1 MTKPESLQLYRTL
14 AENFPN
20 GAVLLFDGDL
30 RYQLADGK
38 GLVESGISKQ
48 QVEGKTIWEAFT
60 PEICALIEPLYR
72 AALRGESRV
81 SEVPIEGGRIYE
93 VHVSPVR
100 DQNGEIVLGLVMTQ
114 DISVRKR
121 AEEALAASERRFST
135 AFNSNPVLAT
145 ISALESGVF
154 LAVNDQFVTTT
165 GYLREETVGHT
176 ALELKLWPNQ
186 VDRKSVMERLAK
198 DGRVRDHE
206 AHMRLKNGDE
216 LVLLLSIEK
225 IELDGQTCL
234 IHSANDITLRKKAEE
249 ALAASEER
257 YRTLFE
263 TAPDAV
269 GVIDASLR
277 LVMANHQGTKLY
289 GYDSLDEAIGLNARD
304 FIAESEWPRIE
315 PFLREVSESKRSMT
329 FEHVGVKKDGTH
341 FNVESRIS
349 RLHGENEP
357 PSFLIVSL
365 DITERKRAENQLRAS
380 QEQLRALS
388 ARIQSAREEEGT
400 RIAREIHDELGG
412 ALTGLKWD
420 LEGLAGV
427 LAETDGISKEA
438 RERIHSMTCL
448 IEGTIDTVR
457 RISSELRP
465 GVLDDLG
472 LIAALEWQAQQFQSR
487 TGIEY
492 HALTNLESVELNRE
506 SATAV
511 FRIFQE
517 ILTNV
522 SRHSQATAIQVEQ
535 REDGDCFELKVT
547 DNGRGITNEENSN
560 TTSLGLL
567 GMRERALLVGGEVSI
582 EGGKEGTT
590 VIVHVPLARAQSKTS
605 C

>member
-20 GAVLLFDGDL
+20 GAVLLFDSDL

-38 GLVESGISKQ
+38 GLGESGISKAEL
-48 QVEGKTIWEAFT
+48 EGKTIWEVFS
-60 PEICALIEPLYR
+60 PEICKQIEPLYR
-72 AALRGESRV
+72 AALRGDAAV
-81 SEVPIEGGRIYE
+81 SEVLIEGHTYE

-100 DQNGEIVLGLVMTQ
+100 DDDGKIVLGLVMTQ
-114 DISVRKR
+114 DISIRKR

-145 ISALESGVF
+145 ISALDSGIF
-154 LAVNDQFVTTT
+154 LAVNDRFVTTS
-165 GYLREETVGHT
+165 GYSREETVGHT
-176 ALELKLWPNQ
+176 ALELKIWPNPE
-186 VDRKSVMERLAK
+186 DRKSVMECLAR

-206 AHMRLKNGDE
+206 ARMRLKNGDE
-216 LVLLLSIEK
+216 LMLLLSIEK
-225 IELDGQTCL
+225 LEIDGQACL
-234 IHSANDITLRKKAEE
+234 IHSANDITLRKKTEE
-249 ALAASEER
+249 ALVASEER

-269 GVIDASLR
+269 GVIDANMR
-277 LVMANHQGTKLY
+277 LVMANHQGLRLY
-289 GYDSLDEAIGLNARD
+289 GYDSLDEVIGLNAHD
-304 FIAESEWPRIE
+304 FIAEIDWPRIE
-315 PFLREVSESKRSMT
+315 PFLRAVSESKRSLI

-349 RLHGENEP
+349 RLHSDDEP

-420 LEGLAGV
+420 LEGLAGI
-427 LAETDGISKEA
+427 LADTDGAVSKEA
-438 RERIHSMTCL
+438 QERIQSMTVL
-448 IEGTIDTVR
+448 IESTIDTVR

-472 LIAALEWQAQQFQSR
+472 LVAALEWQAQQFQAR

-492 HALTNLESVELNRE
+492 HASSILETVDLNRE

-522 SRHSQATAIQVEQ
+522 LRHAQATAIQVEQ
-535 REDGDCFELKVT
+535 REVGNYFELKVS
-547 DNGRGITNEENSN
+547 DNGRGITIEEKTN

-567 GMRERALLVGGEVSI
+567 GMRERALLVGGEVCI
-582 EGGKEGTT
+582 EGGELGTT
-590 VIVHVPLARAQSKTS
+590 VIVRVPLTQARAASS

>member
-1 MTKPESLQLYRTL
+1 MSKPESLQMYRTL

-20 GAVLLFDGDL
+20 GAVLLFDADL

-38 GLVESGISKQ
+38 GLVEAGIAKRDL
-48 QVEGKTIWEAFT
+48 EGKTIWEVFP
-60 PEICALIEPLYR
+60 PEICNLIEPLYR
-72 AALRGESRV
+72 AALRGEPGV
-81 SEVPIEGGRIYE
+81 SEVPAGERIYE

-100 DQNGEIVLGLVMTQ
+100 DDNGEIVLGLVMTQ

-121 AEEALAASERRFST
+121 AEEALIASERRFST

-145 ISALESGVF
+145 ISALDSGVF
-154 LAVNDQFVTTT
+154 LAVNDRFVATS
-165 GYLREETVGHT
+165 GYSREETVGHT
-176 ALELKLWPNQ
+176 ALELKIWPNPE
-186 VDRKSVMERLAK
+186 DRKSVMECLAK

-206 AHMRLKNGDE
+206 ARLRLKNGDE
-216 LVLLLSIEK
+216 LMLLLSVEK
-225 IELDGQTCL
+225 IEIDGQTCL
-234 IHSANDITLRKKAEE
+234 IHSANDITLRKKTEE
-249 ALAASEER
+249 ALTASEER

-269 GVIDASLR
+269 GVIDATMR
-277 LVMANHQGTKLY
+277 LVMANHQGLKLY
-289 GYDSLDEAIGLNARD
+289 GYDSLAEVIGLNAHD
-304 FIAESEWPRIE
+304 FIAEVDWPRIE
-315 PFLREVSESKRSMT
+315 PFLREVSESKRSLI

-365 DITERKRAENQLRAS
+365 DITERKKAENQLRAS

-420 LEGLAGV
+420 LEGLVGV
-427 LAETDGISKEA
+427 LAETEGAVSKEA
-438 RERIHSMTCL
+438 RERIQSMTVL

-492 HALTNLESVELNRE
+492 HSSSSLESVELNRE

-522 SRHSQATAIQVEQ
+522 LRHSQATAIQVEQ
-535 REDGDCFELKVT
+535 REDANHFELKVT
-547 DNGRGITNEENSN
+547 DNGRGITNEEKSN

-582 EGGKEGTT
+582 EGGKGGTT
-590 VIVHVPLARAQSKTS
+590 VVVRVPLARARATS
-605 C
+605 SC

>member
-20 GAVLLFDGDL
+20 GAVLLFDRDL

-38 GLVESGISKQ
+38 GLAGSGISKAEL
-48 QVEGKTIWEAFT
+48 EGKTIWQVFS
-60 PEICALIEPLYR
+60 PEICTQIEPLYR
-72 AALRGESRV
+72 AALRGEAGV
-81 SEVPIEGGRIYE
+81 SEVPLENRIYE

-100 DQNGEIVLGLVMTQ
+100 DDEGEIVMGLVMTQ
-114 DISVRKR
+114 DISIRKR

-135 AFNSNPVLAT
+135 AFNANPVLAT
-145 ISALESGVF
+145 ISALDSGVF
-154 LAVNDQFVTTT
+154 LAVNDRFVAIS
-165 GYLREETVGHT
+165 GYSREETVGHT
-176 ALELKLWPNQ
+176 ALELKIWPNPE
-186 VDRKSVMERLAK
+186 DRRSVMECLAR

-206 AHMRLKNGDE
+206 VGMRLKNGDE
-216 LVLLLSIEK
+216 LMLLLSIEK
-225 IELDGQTCL
+225 LEIDGQTCL
-234 IHSANDITLRKKAEE
+234 IHSANDITLRKKTEE
-249 ALAASEER
+249 ALIASEER

-269 GVIDASLR
+269 GVIDASMR
-277 LVMANHQGTKLY
+277 LVMANHQGLKLY
-289 GYDSLDEAIGLNARD
+289 GYDSLDEVIGLDAHD
-304 FIAESEWPRIE
+304 FIAEIDWPRIE
-315 PFLREVSESKRSMT
+315 PFLREVTESKRSLI
-329 FEHVGVKKDGTH
+329 FEHVGVKKDGTY

-420 LEGLAGV
+420 LEGLVGV
-427 LAETDGISKEA
+427 LPETDGAVSQEA
-438 RERIHSMTCL
+438 RERIQSMTVL
-448 IEGTIDTVR
+448 IESTIDTVR

-472 LIAALEWQAQQFQSR
+472 LVAALEWQALQFQAR
-487 TGIEY
+487 TGIQY
-492 HALTNLESVELNRE
+492 HSAGNLETVDLNRE

-522 SRHSQATAIQVEQ
+522 LRHSQATAIQVEQ
-535 REDGDCFELKVT
+535 REEAGYFELKVA
-547 DNGRGITNEENSN
+547 DNGRGITSEEKSN

-567 GMRERALLVGGEVSI
+567 GMRERALLVGGEVCI
-582 EGGKEGTT
+582 EGGQGGTT
-590 VIVHVPLARAQSKTS
+590 VIVRVPLTHARVASS

>member
-20 GAVLLFDGDL
+20 GAVLLFDNDL

-38 GLVESGISKQ
+38 GLGDNGISKAEL
-48 QVEGKTIWEAFT
+48 EGKTIWEVFS
-60 PEICALIEPLYR
+60 PEICRQIEPLYR
-72 AALRGESRV
+72 AALRGDAAV
-81 SEVPIEGGRIYE
+81 SEVLIEGHIYE

-100 DQNGEIVLGLVMTQ
+100 DDDGKIVLGLVMTQ
-114 DISVRKR
+114 DISIRKR

-145 ISALESGVF
+145 ISALDSGIF
-154 LAVNDQFVTTT
+154 LAVNDRFVTTS
-165 GYLREETVGHT
+165 GYSREETVGHT
-176 ALELKLWPNQ
+176 ALELKIWPNPE
-186 VDRKSVMERLAK
+186 DRKSVMECLAR

-206 AHMRLKNGDE
+206 ARMRLKNGDE
-216 LVLLLSIEK
+216 LTLLLSIEK
-225 IELDGQTCL
+225 LEIDGQACL
-234 IHSANDITLRKKAEE
+234 IHSANDITLRKKTEE
-249 ALAASEER
+249 ALIASEER

-269 GVIDASLR
+269 GVIDANMR
-277 LVMANHQGTKLY
+277 LVMANHQGLRLY
-289 GYDSLDEAIGLNARD
+289 GYDSLDEVIGLNAHD
-304 FIAESEWPRIE
+304 FIAEIDWPRIE
-315 PFLREVSESKRSMT
+315 PFLRAVSESKRSMI

-349 RLHGENEP
+349 RLHSDEQP

-412 ALTGLKWD
+412 ALTGLQWD

-427 LAETDGISKEA
+427 LAETDEAVSYEA
-438 RERIHSMTCL
+438 RERIQSMTVL

-472 LIAALEWQAQQFQSR
+472 LVAALEWQAQQFQAR

-492 HALTNLESVELNRE
+492 HPSSILETVDLNRE
-506 SATAV
+506 SGTAV

-522 SRHSQATAIQVEQ
+522 LRHAQASAIQVEQ
-535 REDGDCFELKVT
+535 REVGKYFELKVS
-547 DNGRGITNEENSN
+547 DNGRGITIEEKTN

-567 GMRERALLVGGEVSI
+567 GMRERALLVGGEVCIDGS
-582 EGGKEGTT
+582 EEGTT
-590 VIVHVPLARAQSKTS
+590 VIVRVPLTQARA
-605 C
+605 

>member
-20 GAVLLFDGDL
+20 GAVLLFDSDL

-38 GLVESGISKQ
+38 GLGESGISKAEL
-48 QVEGKTIWEAFT
+48 EGKTIWEVFS
-60 PEICALIEPLYR
+60 PEICKQIEPLYR
-72 AALRGESRV
+72 AALRGDAAV
-81 SEVPIEGGRIYE
+81 SEVLIEGHTYE

-100 DQNGEIVLGLVMTQ
+100 DDDGKIVLGLVMTQ
-114 DISVRKR
+114 DISIRKR

-145 ISALESGVF
+145 ISALDSGIF
-154 LAVNDQFVTTT
+154 LAVNDRFVTTS
-165 GYLREETVGHT
+165 GYSREETVGHT
-176 ALELKLWPNQ
+176 ALELKIWPNPE
-186 VDRKSVMERLAK
+186 DRKSVMECLAR

-206 AHMRLKNGDE
+206 ARMRLKNGDE
-216 LVLLLSIEK
+216 LMLLLSIEK
-225 IELDGQTCL
+225 LEIDGQACL
-234 IHSANDITLRKKAEE
+234 IHSANDITLRKKTEE
-249 ALAASEER
+249 ALVASEER

-269 GVIDASLR
+269 GVIDANMR
-277 LVMANHQGTKLY
+277 LVMANHQGLRLY
-289 GYDSLDEAIGLNARD
+289 GYDSLDEVIGLNAHD
-304 FIAESEWPRIE
+304 FIAEIDWPRIE
-315 PFLREVSESKRSMT
+315 PFLRAVSESKRSLI

-349 RLHGENEP
+349 RLHSDDEP

-420 LEGLAGV
+420 LEGLAGI
-427 LAETDGISKEA
+427 LADTDGAVSKEA
-438 RERIHSMTCL
+438 QERIQSMTVL
-448 IEGTIDTVR
+448 IESTIDTVR

-472 LIAALEWQAQQFQSR
+472 LVAALEWQAQQFQAR

-492 HALTNLESVELNRE
+492 HASSILETVDLNRE

-522 SRHSQATAIQVEQ
+522 LRHAQATAIQVEQ
-535 REDGDCFELKVT
+535 REVGNYFELKVS
-547 DNGRGITNEENSN
+547 DNGRGITIEEKTN

-567 GMRERALLVGGEVSI
+567 GMRERALLVGGEVCI
-582 EGGKEGTT
+582 EGGEEGTT
-590 VIVHVPLARAQSKTS
+590 VIVRVPLTQARAASS